1 MNLGKC
7 ARKRPQSPLPTAQ
20 ILGHNRV
27 NRLSNRCVGGF
38 RARSSVRRTPS
49 CLQSRSSGAI
59 QPDRLIIP
67 LSLRNSL
74 ADFRE
79 FIICCSYPRLAVLLQ
94 YSHSMCQSRAAK
106 KIRIIVAD
114 DNPLFLDTLVS
125 LLAIEF
131 DIVATATDGGS
142 SLDLVRA
149 NAPDLVVLD
158 LAMPGLNGIQVT
170 KELAKSPFSPSVV
183 ICSVETDTEIVK
195 AAIEA
200 GAVAYVHKSRIEI
213 DLISAIKTA
222 VQGRSFVS
230 LKPE

>member
-1 MNLGKC
+1 
-7 ARKRPQSPLPTAQ
+7 
-20 ILGHNRV
+20 
-27 NRLSNRCVGGF
+27 
-38 RARSSVRRTPS
+38 
-49 CLQSRSSGAI
+49 
-59 QPDRLIIP
+59 
-67 LSLRNSL
+67 
-74 ADFRE
+74 
-79 FIICCSYPRLAVLLQ
+79 
-94 YSHSMCQSRAAK
+94 MCQSRAAK